1 MPDPQLARWKV
12 FLVEDDEDDYIL
24 TREFLAETQKGGF
37 QLDWVATYEAGL
49 EAMRRQQHDVYLVD
63 YRLGKDSGLQL
74 LREAVAAGCL
84 APIILLTGL
93 GDSEVDS
100 DAMKAGAADYL
111 VKGQF
116 DAPLLERS
124 IRHSILRKRTERD
137 LHQQLTRIRLLNDIA
152 HGISERQDLPSI
164 LNVVLAQLEAHLPM
178 DLGGVYLFDRQTST
192 LRLAAIRAKD
202 RSLSGPDS
210 LRREDR
216 VGLPTTGLTGCS
228 QGESMH
234 VALVSAAESPILRS
248 LAGHGVESVVAVPLL
263 VEKNLFGILVAG
275 RGAGSGF
282 SQGEQEFLSALSEHV
297 ALAAHQAQLHTELQR
312 AYDELRQTQQ
322 AVMQHERL
330 RALGQ
335 LASGIAHDINNTLS
349 PISGYAELLLR
360 HEQDLSERAQKYLQH
375 IKTASDDV
383 AHIVTRMRDFYR
395 KREENQPLLPVD
407 VNQLV
412 QQVIDLT
419 RPRWRDVSQQRGIPV
434 DIELALDPRLPAVI
448 GTESE
453 LREALT
459 NLIFNAV
466 DAMPAGGVITLRTR
480 AGAWSPGRGGGSTHS
495 HVVIEVTDTGVGMDE
510 ETRKRCL
517 EPFFSTKGQRGT
529 GLGLAMVY
537 GVVQR
542 HEGVIEIESVPGKGT
557 TFRLVL
563 PVRETRRA
571 DAVEPGG
578 ASPIIPPLRILFVD
592 DEPLLR
598 DLLKEVL
605 ETDGHQVS
613 VADGGQTALD
623 LFRAALREGA
633 PFDAVITDLGMP
645 HLDGRRLAQ
654 ILKSESP
661 TTPVIMMTGW
671 GSLMKEDGERLA
683 HVDSMLNKP
692 PKIRE
697 LQEALRQV
705 TPTRSAAAAR
715 GRSEKG
721 AR

>member
-1 MPDPQLARWKV
+1 MREPGPARLKV
-12 FLVEDDEDDYIL
+12 SLVEDDEDDYIL
-24 TREFLAETQKGGF
+24 TREFLAETQKDGF
-37 QLDWVATYEAGL
+37 QLDWVTTFEAGL
-49 EAMRRQQHDVYLVD
+49 EAMRRQLHDVYLVD

-74 LREAVAAGCL
+74 LREAVAGGCL
-84 APIILLTGL
+84 APVILLTGL
-93 GDSEVDS
+93 GDNEVDS

-116 DAPLLERS
+116 DARLLERS

-152 HGISERQDLPSI
+152 HAISERQDLPSI
-164 LNVVLAQLEAHLPM
+164 LNVVLGQLEAHLPI
-178 DLGGVYLFDRQTST
+178 DLGSVYLFDLQTKT
-192 LRLAAIRAKD
+192 LRLAAIQAKD
-202 RSLSGPDS
+202 RSLSSPES

-216 VGLPTTGLTGCS
+216 VALPTTGLDTCS
-228 QGESMH
+228 QGETLH
-234 VALVSAAESPILRS
+234 VRGAATSVSPIVRW
-248 LAGHGVESVVAVPLL
+248 LAGQGMESVVAVPLM
-263 VEKNLFGILVAG
+263 VDKSLFGILVAG
-275 RGAGSGF
+275 RGKGDGF
-282 SQGEQEFLSALSEHV
+282 SAGEQDFLRALSEHV
-297 ALAAHQAQLHTELQR
+297 ALAAHQAQLHAELQR

-360 HEQDLSERAQKYLQH
+360 HEPDLSARAQKYLQH

-434 DIELALDPRLPAVI
+434 DIDLALDPRLPAVI

-466 DAMPAGGVITLRTR
+466 DAMPAGGLITLRTR
-480 AGAWSPGRGGGSTHS
+480 AAAWNQARAGASA
-495 HVVIEVTDTGVGMDE
+495 HVVLEVADTGVGMDE

-542 HEGVIEIESVPGKGT
+542 HEGSIEIESVPGKGT
-557 TFRLVL
+557 TFRLIL
-563 PVRETRRA
+563 PVRESRRL
-571 DAVEPGG
+571 DAVDSGG
-578 ASPIIPPLRILFVD
+578 ASLAIPPLRILFVD

-605 ETDGHQVS
+605 ESDGHQVS
-613 VADGGQTALD
+613 VADGGQAALD
-623 LFRAALREGA
+623 LFRAALRDGP

-671 GSLMKEDGERLA
+671 GSLMKEDGEKPA
-683 HVDSMLNKP
+683 HVDGMLNKP

-705 TPTRSAAAAR
+705 TPAR
-715 GRSEKG
+715 ARVSGKVQPEKG
-721 AR
+721 ER